1 MGLSAFAGMLAPLVF
16 VSILVLRKLNRRV
29 NVRARQWN
37 KRLQHE
43 IARWS

>member
-1 MGLSAFAGMLAPLVF
+1 MGLSAFAGLFAPLVF
-16 VSILVLRKLNRRV
+16 VSILVLRKVNRRV
-29 NVRARQWN
+29 NFRARELN